1 MSSFKLKNKSFILNQ
16 QFSFREKLICHASGD
31 WEKPIIPGFY
41 LYYVVTQDKKSKE
54 YSPPL
59 GDLRAFEN
67 EWMEVEI
74 QYGNYFEMNPPK
86 PSLTPNFLR
95 ETPLRD
101 NYWYSV
107 NRQMYRSTHLEIDI
121 TKKSERSEWGHAK
134 YHSVMVP
141 NTAFEIVVDWVTA
154 SGPAVADL
162 INGWSRKATQCQFQL
177 QPVPADPLAE
187 PFTEK
192 SDPLRG
198 PIFIPLDT
206 NCLVKE
212 GQCLFHEFHEETRSE
227 RMLLFQE
234 AILGRFGFMQCAV
247 SNHRK
252 DVSLT

>member
-1 MSSFKLKNKSFILNQ
+1 MNTY
-16 QFSFREKLICHASGD
+16 REKLICHASGD

-41 LYYVVTQDKKSKE
+41 LYYIVTQDKKSKD

-74 QYGNYFEMNPPK
+74 QYGHYFEMNTPK
-86 PSLTPNFLR
+86 PNLIPNFLR

-107 NRQMYRSTHLEIDI
+107 NRQMYRSTHLEIDV
-121 TKKSERSEWGHAK
+121 TRKSERMEWGHAK

-154 SGPAVADL
+154 SGPAVSDL
-162 INGWSRKATQCQFQL
+162 INGWSRKAIQCNFQL
-177 QPVPADPLAE
+177 QPIPADPLAE

-206 NCLVKE
+206 NCLIKDN
-212 GQCLFHEFHEETRSE
+212 QCLFHEFHEETRSE

-234 AILGRFGFMQCAV
+234 AILGKFGFMQCAV
-247 SNHRK
+247 SAHRK
-252 DVSLT
+252 DVSPFIFVHLFYILK